1 MKRALFLIGG
11 VCGLVTCVLSAPKF
25 VTGDETAADVIRET
39 FGETDGTFVILPEE
53 KREMPK

>member
-39 FGETDGTFVILPEE
+39 FGETDGTFVFVPEPG
-53 KREMPK
+53 K